1 MAERLLDDDPRTAG
15 AARLAEP
22 LHDQFEQHGRDG
34 QVVRRP
40 SGRAERS
47 ADGLERGRV
56 LVVAIDV
63 TQEPPQLAERR
74 GVEPAMRLE
83 AVLGAG
89 LELFPAPAGLRHA
102 YDR

>member
-22 LHDQFEQHGRDG
+22 LHDQLEQHGRDG

-40 SGRAERS
+40 SGGAELS
-47 ADGLERGRV
+47 ADGLERGRG

-74 GVEPAMRLE
+74 GVEPAVRLE
-83 AVLGAG
+83 AVVRAG
-89 LELFPAPAGLRHA
+89 LALSPPPAAL
-102 YDR
+102 